1 MADLQ
6 KIQDTLEILVNND
19 KDTPAVE
26 DDEWTIRLGLINL
39 AIGNWSGDDT
49 LWNELWDTYTHAS
62 TVTAATTYDLSLDDY
77 RFPGSKLRLVLP
89 GRQITYVTLVTPD
102 KAQNYINNGRVAY
115 ITGNNGGGFVLN
127 FNWIPTV
134 GDDTYGASIV
144 FDYYKV
150 ASLLEDP
157 SDVSQ
162 MSDTSYITYWAGA
175 QKALLESQN
184 NKYTVFS
191 GLATQSME
199 QMKIMNTIAPPYQSD
214 TSTDIDALDGS
225 VLGE

>member
-39 AIGNWSGDDT
+39 AIDNWSSEDT
-49 LWNELWDTYTHAS
+49 LWNELWGTYTHS
-62 TVTAATTYDLSLDDY
+62 GTVTAATTYDLGLDDY
-77 RFPGSKLRLVLP
+77 RFPGSSMRLVRN
-89 GRQITYVTLVTPD
+89 GQITFIMLVTPD
-102 KAQNYINNGRVAY
+102 KVQNHINHGRIAY
-115 ITGNNGGGFVLN
+115 ITGNNNDGFVLN
-127 FNWIPTV
+127 FNWTPTL
-134 GDDTYGASIV
+134 GDDTYGATIV

-150 ASLLEDP
+150 ASSLSDP
-157 SDVSQ
+157 TDIPQ
-162 MSDTSYITYWAGA
+162 MADTSYITYWSGA

-191 GLATQSME
+191 GLATKSME
-199 QMKIMNTIAPPYQSD
+199 QMKIMNTIAPPYQPNA
-214 TSTDIDALDGS
+214 TADIDALDGS
-225 VLGE
+225 ILGE